1 MPYLYFKIKDGAI
14 AKVKIVERI
23 IGMAKVGCMND
34 GAPSMGYR
42 LLISIS
48 PLEKIKRNVV
58 IWWSIKRI
66 GKNAI
71 RNRKVTFII
80 GPALLY
86 SINYKRLFSVRHQ
99 IFLTLDKK

>member
-1 MPYLYFKIKDGAI
+1 VPYLYFKIKDGAI

-48 PLEKIKRNVV
+48 PLEKIKR
-58 IWWSIKRI
+58 K
-66 GKNAI
+66 
-71 RNRKVTFII
+71 
-80 GPALLY
+80 L
-86 SINYKRLFSVRHQ
+86 
-99 IFLTLDKK
+99 